1 MGIGTKLSTVQ
12 AEPERVEA
20 AALVLPALK
29 EEGDATW
36 RRVDAALD
44 GALTRLRESGEFTGE
59 PGTSVILHTWGRLA
73 ADRVVAVG
81 LGESGKL
88 DGERVRQGVARG
100 VLAAREAGARRVA
113 VANAAGAWLDPS
125 LAGRAAAE
133 GALLAL
139 YRFDRHQTKKAEK
152 QVDEVILADAGV
164 DLSEAGRRGRALAL
178 ATALARDLAN
188 EPGNELPPRR
198 LAEEA
203 QRVAAQAGLECEV
216 WDEARLEA
224 EGMGAL
230 LAVGRGSAE
239 PPRLVFLRYRC
250 GREGAPTLALVGKGM
265 TFDAGGICLKP
276 ADGMEDM
283 KMDKAGAA
291 AVIAAL
297 RALAELRPALDVVGV
312 VPMAENMPGGRAQR
326 PGDVVRA
333 CNGKTIEV
341 INTDAEG
348 RLILA
353 DAVAWAA
360 RSGARWIADV
370 ATLTGAV
377 VIALGH
383 QAAAVLGN
391 DDALRDQVVA
401 AGGEAGERYWPLP
414 TYEEY
419 KEQYKSQVADLKNV
433 GGRPAGTITG
443 GMIIGEFVG
452 DVPWVHLDIAG
463 VAWVDRDRDYRPKGA
478 TGFGTRTLVHLAE
491 RLAAAARAQDAGGP
505 DTPSAGDGPGAGGGR

>member
-1 MGIGTKLSTVQ
+1 MGIAAELRVER
-12 AEPERVEA
+12 AEPELVEA
-20 AALVLPALK
+20 AALILPVLK

-36 RRVDAALD
+36 RRVDETLT
-44 GALTRLRESGEFTGE
+44 GALTRLRESGEFSGE
-59 PGTSVILHTWGRLA
+59 AGTAATLHTWGRLRV
-73 ADRVVAVG
+73 DRVVAVG
-81 LGESGKL
+81 LGERGRV
-88 DGERVRQGVARG
+88 DAERVRQAVARG
-100 VLAAREAGARRVA
+100 VLVAREAGARRVV
-113 VANAAGAWLDPS
+113 VANAAGAWLNP
-125 LAGRAAAE
+125 AEAARAAGE

-152 QVDEVILADAGV
+152 QVEEVVLADAGL
-164 DLSEAGRRGRALAL
+164 DLTAAGERARVLAG

-203 QRVAAQAGLECEV
+203 ERVAATAGLECEV
-216 WDEARLEA
+216 WDETRLAA
-224 EGMGAL
+224 EEMGAL
-230 LAVGRGSAE
+230 LGVGRGSAE
-239 PPRLVFLRYRC
+239 PPRLVILRYRC

-276 ADGMEDM
+276 AEGMEDM

-297 RALAELRPALDVVGV
+297 QAVAALRPELDVMGV

-377 VIALGH
+377 VIALGN

-391 DDALRDQVVA
+391 DEALRREVVA
-401 AGGEAGERYWPLP
+401 AGEEAGERYWPLP

-419 KEQYKSQVADLKNV
+419 KEQYKSHVADLKNV

-443 GMIIGEFVG
+443 GMIIGEFAG
-452 DVPWVHLDIAG
+452 QVPWVHLDIAG
-463 VAWVDRDRDYRPKGA
+463 VAWVDKDKDYRPKGA
-478 TGFGTRTLVHLAE
+478 TGFATRTLVHLAE
-491 RLAAAARAQDAGGP
+491 RLAAAPGRDGAAALAAGGL
-505 DTPSAGDGPGAGGGR
+505 G